1 MSAPLKAS
9 DLQMPVWWLLSLAS
23 AEAPRPLLVS
33 LDKQQGGGGA
43 APPLIYGRDIT
54 DQTECRMPIQ
64 RPY

>member
-33 LDKQQGGGGA
+33 LDKQQGGGRGGT
-43 APPLIYGRDIT
+43 PPLFMEGT
-54 DQTECRMPIQ
+54 
-64 RPY
+64 

>member
-33 LDKQQGGGGA
+33 LDKQQGGGA
-43 APPLIYGRDIT
+43 APP
-54 DQTECRMPIQ
+54 P
-64 RPY
+64 PYLWKGHN

>member
-33 LDKQQGGGGA
+33 LDKQQGGEGRH
-43 APPLIYGRDIT
+43 PPLFMEGT
-54 DQTECRMPIQ
+54 
-64 RPY
+64 